1 MQIHLAKPESVPV
14 FTFRDLGFSTGK
26 DLDTVAGSH
35 PFPFLSQEGVLA
47 YRRSILRSEVLDHCS
62 RWLGKSTVTLRNVAS
77 RSKFVTD
84 LWTSPATTAIVQKAL
99 GVPVEIIMDH
109 EIGHTN
115 IQIAGSSTTLDHLQA
130 TPSLES
136 MALTAGEQDYDPLSS
151 GSVIPWQ

>member
-1 MQIHLAKPESVPV
+1 V
-14 FTFRDLGFSTGK
+14 FTFRDLGISTNK
-26 DLDTVAGSH
+26 DLDAVAGSH

-47 YRRSILRSEVLDHCS
+47 YRRSILRPEILDNCS
-62 RWLGKSTVTLRNVAS
+62 RWLGKSTVALRNVAS

-84 LWTSPATTAIVQKAL
+84 LWTSPATTALVRKAL

-115 IQIAGSSTTLDHLQA
+115 IQIVDSGTSLDHLQA

-136 MALTAGEQDYDPLSS
+136 TPLTAEEQNYDPLSS